1 MKIIEYNNVSFV
13 VGQSAKENW
22 DLFDKYLKINNNF
35 IWFHLNSFSSGYVF
49 MLYEDIENI
58 ELINYGAFLC
68 KENTKYKNLKDI
80 KICYTTLNK
89 LKKTNIIG
97 EIEIIGK
104 TKTIKL

>member
-1 MKIIEYNNVSFV
+1 
-13 VGQSAKENW
+13 
-22 DLFDKYLKINNNF
+22 
-35 IWFHLNSFSSGYVF
+35 